1 MERAIRGRT
10 FRCNADPQ
18 NPEPALAGDWDRPM
32 KRRIDQDSAGCH
44 H

>member
-1 MERAIRGRT
+1 
-10 FRCNADPQ
+10 
-18 NPEPALAGDWDRPM
+18 M